1 MILAWSGDGVDD
13 AGVDNNSSTSKTAE
27 VGLPW
32 GSSYTK
38 VPQPR
43 FNKEFVHVAV
53 ECDAPPPSPIHPCH
67 RPPKRQECGPEEEKG
82 GIRNRETR
90 VAQIC
95 RIR

>member
-1 MILAWSGDGVDD
+1 MAWSGDGVDD

-53 ECDAPPPSPIHPCH
+53 ECDAPPLPPSTPAIVL
-67 RPPKRQECGPEEEKG
+67 RSGRSADLKRK
-82 GIRNRETR
+82 REG
-90 VAQIC
+90 
-95 RIR
+95 